1 MPAFDQ
7 AQERH
12 LETYR
17 SAGALAALK
26 QVAAENG
33 VTYEQREPGVEFP
46 PISMQSATANAEAL
60 FEYTVPAVRR
70 YRLDL
75 LPLCGVTGVSPIG
88 VILRG
93 GNTTPPFVHVLF
105 ARRIPRSMLAT

>member
-1 MPAFDQ
+1 LPAFDQ
-7 AQERH
+7 AQGHH

-17 SAGALAALK
+17 SAGALAALM

-33 VTYEQREPGVEFP
+33 VTCEQREPGVEFP

-60 FEYTVPAVRR
+60 FKYTVPAVRR

-75 LPLCGVTGVSPIG
+75 LPLCGVTGVSPI
-88 VILRG
+88 
-93 GNTTPPFVHVLF
+93 VLIRKP
-105 ARRIPRSMLAT
+105 A